1 MNDNQT
7 IAAISTAM
15 APGGIGMIRISGEQ
29 AMELADKV
37 FRSIS
42 GRKLIDFKGYTGA
55 YGKVYD
61 KDGEIDEC
69 VAFVYR
75 APHSYTGENVV
86 ELCCHGGV
94 YLVKR
99 ALRAC
104 IDAGARPAE
113 PGEFTKRAFLNGKM
127 GLTQAEAVMD
137 LISAQGSHG
146 AKAALSAREGAI
158 YRKIHGVADQLLGIS
173 AGLAAWTDYPDE
185 DIEEVSDENLTRSL
199 AEVKN
204 SLEKILRDYDTGK
217 ILREGV
223 ETVIIGRPNVGKST
237 LMNLLSGTQK
247 SIVTQIPGTTRDVVE
262 ETIQLGEVILN
273 LADTAGIRDTDD
285 IVEAAD
291 VELAKQ
297 IMEADSAVDQ
307 MQKKIEGICFNL
319 LIQQQPV
326 ARDLRTVT
334 AAMKMVTD
342 MERIGDHAADISEIT
357 ILMGDNSHID
367 KFNHINKMAAET
379 VLMLNDSI
387 EAYVERNT
395 EKAKQVIAHDDV
407 VDGLF
412 NEAKKDV
419 IQLILDNPGEG
430 EEATDLLMIAKYFER
445 IGDHATNIAEWV
457 IYSQR
462 TAKTEE

>member
-1 MNDNQT
+1 MRSKFDEQLQELNKE
-7 IAAISTAM
+7 M
-15 APGGIGMIRISGEQ
+15 IGMG
-29 AMELADKV
+29 DKIV
-37 FRSIS
+37 
-42 GRKLIDFKGYTGA
+42 
-55 YGKVYD
+55 
-61 KDGEIDEC
+61 
-69 VAFVYR
+69 
-75 APHSYTGENVV
+75 
-86 ELCCHGGV
+86 
-94 YLVKR
+94 
-99 ALRAC
+99 
-104 IDAGARPAE
+104 
-113 PGEFTKRAFLNGKM
+113 
-127 GLTQAEAVMD
+127 
-137 LISAQGSHG
+137 
-146 AKAALSAREGAI
+146 
-158 YRKIHGVADQLLGIS
+158 
-173 AGLAAWTDYPDE
+173 
-185 DIEEVSDENLTRSL
+185 
-199 AEVKN
+199 
-204 SLEKILRDYDTGK
+204 
-217 ILREGV
+217 
-223 ETVIIGRPNVGKST
+223 
-237 LMNLLSGTQK
+237 K
-247 SIVTQIPGTTRDVVE
+247 SIVNAIE
-262 ETIQLGEVILN
+262 ELMN
-273 LADTAGIRDTDD
+273 S
-285 IVEAAD
+285 D

-297 IMEADSAVDQ
+297 IMEGDSAVDH

-462 TAKTEE
+462 TTKAEE